1 MFFIMNYA
9 IFLLSLSCMSS
20 LLIFGFINFLNK
32 YTNSCKIEN
41 KNFDTFMIKKHKD
54 ILLNYNNKFKKKYI
68 YNTKNHKELNKIKYI
83 FGLKKEYK
91 NISYKNAINLYNKF
105 YLQYINKK

>member
-1 MFFIMNYA
+1 MNYA
-9 IFLLSLSCMSS
+9 IFLLSLSGITT
-20 LLIFGFINFLNK
+20 LFIFGFINFLNK
-32 YTNSCKIEN
+32 YTNSYKIEN
-41 KNFDTFMIKKHKD
+41 TKVDTFIVKKHKD
-54 ILLNYNNKFKKKYI
+54 IILNYNNKFKKKYI

>member
-1 MFFIMNYA
+1 
-9 IFLLSLSCMSS
+9 MSS
-20 LLIFGFINFLNK
+20 LLIFGFIFFLNK

-41 KNFDTFMIKKHKD
+41 KNVDTFIIKKHKD
-54 ILLNYNNKFKKKYI
+54 IILNYNNRFKKKYNYKI
-68 YNTKNHKELNKIKYI
+68 KNQKEFNKIKYI

>member
-1 MFFIMNYA
+1 MNYS
-9 IFLLSLSCMSS
+9 IFLLSLSFMSS

-32 YTNSCKIEN
+32 YTNSYKIEN
-41 KNFDTFMIKKHKD
+41 TKVNKFVVKKHKD

-83 FGLKKEYK
+83 FGLKKR
-91 NISYKNAINLYNKF
+91 I
-105 YLQYINKK
+105 

>member
-1 MFFIMNYA
+1 MDFA
-9 IFLLSLSCMSS
+9 IFLLSLSGITT
-20 LLIFGFINFLNK
+20 LFIFAFINFLNK
-32 YTNSCKIEN
+32 YNDSCKIEN
-41 KNFDTFMIKKHKD
+41 TKVDKFVVKKHKD
-54 ILLNYNNKFKKKYI
+54 IVLNYNNKFKKKYN
-68 YNTKNHKELNKIKYI
+68 YNTKNHKEFNKIKYI

>member
-1 MFFIMNYA
+1 MNYA
-9 IFLLSLSCMSS
+9 IFLLSLSFISS

-32 YTNSCKIEN
+32 YTNSYKIEN
-41 KNFDTFMIKKHKD
+41 KNVDTFIIKKHKD
-54 ILLNYNNKFKKKYI
+54 IILNYNNRFKKKYNYKI
-68 YNTKNHKELNKIKYI
+68 KNHKEFNKIKYI

>member
-1 MFFIMNYA
+1 MNYVV
-9 IFLLSLSCMSS
+9 FLLTLSSITTI
-20 LLIFGFINFLNK
+20 LIFGFINFLNK
-32 YTNSCKIEN
+32 YNNNSKIEN
-41 KNFDTFMIKKHKD
+41 KNVNKFLIKDNKD
-54 ILLNYNNKFKKKYI
+54 IILNYNNKFKKKYN
-68 YNTKNHKELNKIKYI
+68 YNIKNHKEFNKIKYI